1 MNFKTSS
8 GLIGLL
14 LALAAI
20 NAPSVNAANQASEP
34 TGSSNTATAQTI
46 ENRLSKLSATIRQR
60 ENLVPSEDAEN
71 LSAYSNFVVAQWLN
85 GGGGAW
91 RRGLF
96 GGFVNGG
103 FGNGGFINAPWGNGW
118 VNGGGFWNY

>member
-20 NAPSVNAANQASEP
+20 NAPSVNAANQSSDP
-34 TGSSNTATAQTI
+34 VGSTNTAQTI

-60 ENLVPSEDAEN
+60 ETLVPSEDAEN
-71 LSAYSNFVVAQWLN
+71 LSAYSNFVVAQWFN
-85 GGGGAW
+85 GGGSAW

-96 GGFVNGG
+96 RGFVNGG
-103 FGNGGFINAPWGNGW
+103 GFSNAPWGNGW
-118 VNGGGFWNY
+118 FNGGGFFNY